1 MWITK
6 WRDPIRKSHL
16 LYVSNYDYIL
26 GKQNKRKQN
35 NDNVDDDNDNNNNN
49 NNNTNNN
56 NNNKTPSETVKRPVA
71 ISV

>member
-1 MWITK
+1 MEETYVWITK

-49 NNNTNNN
+49 N
-56 NNNKTPSETVKRPVA
+56 KTPSETVKRPVA